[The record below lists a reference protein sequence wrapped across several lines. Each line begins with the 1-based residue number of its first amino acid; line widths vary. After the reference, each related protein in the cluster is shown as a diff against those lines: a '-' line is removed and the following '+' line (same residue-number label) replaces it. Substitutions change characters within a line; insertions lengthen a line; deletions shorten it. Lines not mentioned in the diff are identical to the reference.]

1 MVWVSQHKFDAQIW
15 KTVVRACQTL
25 FKLNMTNLST
35 TNLTNFQETTNIT
48 MDAEAITVPLK
59 VSYIITIIFNSIAC
73 PFTVVLNVLVIMAV
87 KRRPRLQ
94 SYANILLAC
103 LAVTDALTGLLVQP
117 TFIIWTLFQ
126 LFGGINTDIVRP
138 LHLVLMTAV
147 TLSSVLHL
155 MLVTCERLIAIKYT
169 LVYPSFVS
177 TQKIKVAVITSW
189 FFALCCAS
197 LRWPFFNQVFYEG
210 IADKIGKMV
219 AYTIMFSCI
228 FFMATSYTI
237 LYKETS
243 LQKNKIKTQQL
254 PQQEVERFVKERK
267 ALKTTVYVVGAVLLC
282 LSPAGIK
289 LMSVIAK
296 RNNYSYLA
304 PWLRMFLMSNSL
316 LNPLI
321 YCWRQRE
328 MRQFVF
334 HSSFSCCKLNE
345 RNNSPWLKLIQFP
358 LMEA

>member
-1 MVWVSQHKFDAQIW
+1 
-15 KTVVRACQTL
+15 
-25 FKLNMTNLST
+25 
-35 TNLTNFQETTNIT
+35 
-48 MDAEAITVPLK
+48 
-59 VSYIITIIFNSIAC
+59 
-73 PFTVVLNVLVIMAV
+73 
-87 KRRPRLQ
+87 
-94 SYANILLAC
+94 
-103 LAVTDALTGLLVQP
+103 
-117 TFIIWTLFQ
+117 
-126 LFGGINTDIVRP
+126 
-138 LHLVLMTAV
+138 
-147 TLSSVLHL
+147 
-155 MLVTCERLIAIKYT
+155 
-169 LVYPSFVS
+169 
-177 TQKIKVAVITSW
+177 
-189 FFALCCAS
+189 
-197 LRWPFFNQVFYEG
+197 
-210 IADKIGKMV
+210 MV

-228 FFMATSYTI
+228 FFMAISYTI

-345 RNNSPWLKLIQFP
+345 RNNSP
-358 LMEA
+358 